1 MQGMNPVQNVSRN
14 FSADCFFIGK
24 SVNNSPEVIY
34 VVNMLIRG
42 VIIYVVVILAV
53 RLMGKRQ
60 IGELQPA
67 ELVVT
72 ILLSQV
78 ASMPFESLD
87 VPLLSILSI
96 IFLLI
101 ALEIL
106 CSVVS
111 MKVKGFRTILQGNPI
126 LIIRDGMLIQS
137 QLKNIRYSI
146 EDLLE
151 ALRLKDIFDISQIQY
166 AYIETNGSIS
176 VLMKNK
182 FRPVT
187 ISDTDIKTTA
197 AELPCLVVSDGKIV
211 KSEFDICNMTE
222 KKLNSILEKEN
233 IKISDIMLMTA
244 ERGGKYYIIRKEKN

>member
-1 MQGMNPVQNVSRN
+1 MPHTL
-14 FSADCFFIGK
+14 C
-24 SVNNSPEVIY
+24 EVMC

-42 VIIYVVVILAV
+42 IIIYVTVIFAV

-78 ASMPFESLD
+78 ASMPFESLE

-96 IFLLI
+96 VFLLI
-101 ALEIL
+101 SLEIL
-106 CSVVS
+106 CSVIS
-111 MKVKGFRTILQGNPI
+111 MKTKTFRNLIQGNPI
-126 LIIRDGMLIQS
+126 LIIKDGKLVQGE
-137 QLKNIRYSI
+137 LKNIRYSV

-151 ALRLKDIFDISQIQY
+151 ALRLKDIFDISQVQF

-176 VLMKNK
+176 VLLKNK

-187 ISDTDIKTTA
+187 IEDTDIKTA
-197 AELPCLVVSDGKIV
+197 PCELPCLVISDGKIV
-211 KSEFDICNMTE
+211 RSQLDICGMTDKRMSDIM
-222 KKLNSILEKEN
+222 KKEQT
-233 IKISDIMLMTA
+233 KIEDIMLMTA
-244 ERGGKYYIIRKEKN
+244 ERGGKYYIVRKEGSK

>member
-1 MQGMNPVQNVSRN
+1 M
-14 FSADCFFIGK
+14 C
-24 SVNNSPEVIY
+24 

-42 VIIYVVVILAV
+42 IIIYVTVIFAV

-78 ASMPFESLD
+78 ASMPFESLE

-96 IFLLI
+96 VFLLI
-101 ALEIL
+101 SLEIL
-106 CSVVS
+106 CSVIS
-111 MKVKGFRTILQGNPI
+111 MKAKTFRNLIQGNPI
-126 LIIRDGMLIQS
+126 LIIKDGKLVQGE
-137 QLKNIRYSI
+137 LKNIRYSV

-151 ALRLKDIFDISQIQY
+151 ALRLKDIFDISQVQF

-176 VLMKNK
+176 VLLKNK

-187 ISDTDIKTTA
+187 IDDTDIKTA
-197 AELPCLVVSDGKIV
+197 PAELPCLVISDGKIV
-211 KSEFDICNMTE
+211 RSQLDICGMTDKRMADIM
-222 KKLNSILEKEN
+222 KKEQTRIE
-233 IKISDIMLMTA
+233 DIMLMTA
-244 ERGGKYYIIRKEKN
+244 ERGGKYYIVRKEGSK

>member
-1 MQGMNPVQNVSRN
+1 M
-14 FSADCFFIGK
+14 
-24 SVNNSPEVIY
+24 Y

-42 VIIYVVVILAV
+42 IIIYVTVIFAV

-78 ASMPFESLD
+78 ASMPFESLEI
-87 VPLLSILSI
+87 PLLSILSI

-106 CSVVS
+106 CSVIS
-111 MKVKGFRTILQGNPI
+111 MKTKTFRNLIQGNPI
-126 LIIRDGMLIQS
+126 LIIRDGKLVQS
-137 QLKNIRYSI
+137 ELKNIRYSV

-151 ALRLKDIFDISQIQY
+151 ALRLKDIFDISQVQF

-176 VLMKNK
+176 VLLKNRY
-182 FRPVT
+182 RPIT
-187 ISDTDIKTTA
+187 IDDTDIKTA
-197 AELPCLVVSDGKIV
+197 PCELPCLVISDGKIV
-211 KSEFDICNMTE
+211 RSQLDICAMTDKRLSDIM
-222 KKLNSILEKEN
+222 KKEQLKL
-233 IKISDIMLMTA
+233 SDIMLMTA
-244 ERGGKYYIIRKEKN
+244 EKGGKYYIVRKDKSQ

>member
-1 MQGMNPVQNVSRN
+1 M
-14 FSADCFFIGK
+14 
-24 SVNNSPEVIY
+24 Y

-42 VIIYVVVILAV
+42 IIIYVTVIFAV

-78 ASMPFESLD
+78 ASMPFESLEI
-87 VPLLSILSI
+87 PLLSILSI

-106 CSVVS
+106 CSVIG
-111 MKVKGFRTILQGNPI
+111 MKIKSFRNLIQGNPI
-126 LIIRDGMLIQS
+126 LIIRDGKLVQS
-137 QLKNIRYSI
+137 ELKNIRYSV

-151 ALRLKDIFDISQIQY
+151 ALRLKDIFDIGQVQF

-176 VLMKNK
+176 VLLKNR

-187 ISDTDIKTTA
+187 IDDTDIKTPPC
-197 AELPCLVVSDGKIV
+197 ELPCLVISDGKIV
-211 KSEFDICNMTE
+211 RSEFDVCGMT
-222 KKLNSILEKEN
+222 KKRLDSIMKKEQTR
-233 IKISDIMLMTA
+233 IEDVMLMTA
-244 ERGGKYYIIRKEKN
+244 EKSGKYYIVRKEKSR

>member
-1 MQGMNPVQNVSRN
+1 MKRRPFTGLVFKKMPNTL
-14 FSADCFFIGK
+14 F
-24 SVNNSPEVIY
+24 EVMY

-42 VIIYVVVILAV
+42 IIIYVTVIFAV

-78 ASMPFESLD
+78 ASMPFESLE

-101 ALEIL
+101 GLEIV
-106 CSVVS
+106 CSVAG
-111 MKVKGFRTILQGNPI
+111 MKIKGFRNLIQGNPI
-126 LIIRDGMLIQS
+126 LIIKDGKLVQE
-137 QLKNIRYSI
+137 QLSNVRYSV

-151 ALRLKDIFDISQIQY
+151 ALRLKDIFDISQVQF
-166 AYIETNGSIS
+166 AYIETNGAIS
-176 VLMKNK
+176 VLLKNK

-187 ISDTDIKTTA
+187 IGDTDIRTA
-197 AELPCLVVSDGKIV
+197 PCELPCLVISDGKIV
-211 KSEFDICNMTE
+211 KNHLEICGMTE
-222 KKLNSILEKEN
+222 KRLHSIMKKEQ
-233 IKISDIMLMTA
+233 IAVEDIMLMTA
-244 ERGGKYYIIRKEKN
+244 ERGGKYYIVRKDGSK

>member
-1 MQGMNPVQNVSRN
+1 MPHTL
-14 FSADCFFIGK
+14 C
-24 SVNNSPEVIY
+24 EVMY
-34 VVNMLIRG
+34 VINMLIRG
-42 VIIYVVVILAV
+42 IIIYVTVIFAV

-78 ASMPFESLD
+78 ASMPFESLE

-96 IFLLI
+96 VFLLI

-111 MKVKGFRTILQGNPI
+111 LKTKTFRNLIQGNPI
-126 LIIRDGMLIQS
+126 LIIKDGQLVQS
-137 QLKNIRYSI
+137 ELKNIRYSV

-151 ALRLKDIFDISQIQY
+151 ALRLKDIFDISQVQF

-176 VLMKNK
+176 VLLKNR

-187 ISDTDIKTTA
+187 IDDTDIKTSPC
-197 AELPCLVVSDGKIV
+197 ELPCLVISDGKIV
-211 KSEFDICNMTE
+211 KSQLDICAMTE
-222 KKLNSILEKEN
+222 KRLYSIMKQEHLSIE
-233 IKISDIMLMTA
+233 DIMLMTA
-244 ERGGKYYIIRKEKN
+244 ERGGKYYIVRKEKSK

>member
-1 MQGMNPVQNVSRN
+1 M
-14 FSADCFFIGK
+14 I
-24 SVNNSPEVIY
+24 
-34 VVNMLIRG
+34 NMLIRG
-42 VIIYVVVILAV
+42 IIIYVTVIFAV

-78 ASMPFESLD
+78 ASMPFESLE

-96 IFLLI
+96 VFLLI
-101 ALEIL
+101 SLEIL

-111 MKVKGFRTILQGNPI
+111 LKTKTFRNLIQGNPI
-126 LIIRDGMLIQS
+126 LIIKDGQLVQS
-137 QLKNIRYSI
+137 ELKNIRYSV

-151 ALRLKDIFDISQIQY
+151 ALRLKDIFDIGQVQF

-176 VLMKNK
+176 VLLKNR

-187 ISDTDIKTTA
+187 IDDTDIKTSPC
-197 AELPCLVVSDGKIV
+197 ELPCLVISDGKIV
-211 KSEFDICNMTE
+211 KSQLDICAMTE
-222 KKLNSILEKEN
+222 KRLHSIMKQEHIRIE
-233 IKISDIMLMTA
+233 DVMLMTA
-244 ERGGKYYIIRKEKN
+244 ERGGKYYIVRKEKSK